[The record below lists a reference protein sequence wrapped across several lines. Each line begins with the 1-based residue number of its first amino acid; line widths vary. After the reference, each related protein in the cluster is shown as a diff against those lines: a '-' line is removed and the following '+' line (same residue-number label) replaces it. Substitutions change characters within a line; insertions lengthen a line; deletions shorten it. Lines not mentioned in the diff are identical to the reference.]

1 MIIVMRRVFILLL
14 LAAGGMTA
22 SAQGYE
28 SGDYATDFR
37 LKNIDGNMVSLSDM
51 PDAKGF
57 IVIFTCNTCPV
68 SVANEERIIEL
79 DKKFKSK
86 GYPVVAIN
94 PNNPDVQ
101 PGDSFDK
108 MVERADERGFTFP
121 YLLDEGQ
128 KVYPVYGAVATPHTY
143 LLKREGDKLKVV
155 YTGAIDNNSR
165 DASAADKHYL
175 ADAVNA
181 LLAGTTPE
189 VTTTR
194 AIGCSIKK

>member
-1 MIIVMRRVFILLL
+1 MLLL
-14 LAAGGMTA
+14 FAVGVTAA

-28 SGDYATDFR
+28 PGDFATDFR
-37 LKNIDGNMVSLSDM
+37 LKNIDGKMMSLSDM

-79 DKKFKSK
+79 DKNFKSK
-86 GYPVVAIN
+86 GYPVIAIN
-94 PNNPDVQ
+94 PNNPEVQ

-108 MVERADERGFTFP
+108 MIERADDKGFTFP

-128 KVYPVYGAVATPHTY
+128 TVYPAYGAVATPHTY

-165 DASAADKHYL
+165 DASAADQHYL

-181 LLAGTTPE
+181 LLAGTVPE

>member
-28 SGDYATDFR
+28 PGDYATDFR

>member
-1 MIIVMRRVFILLL
+1 MKKVLFFILF
-14 LAAGGMTA
+14 AAGVATA
-22 SAQGYE
+22 SAQGYKP
-28 SGDYATDFR
+28 GDFASDFS
-37 LKNIDGNMVSLSDM
+37 LKNIDGKMMSLSDF
-51 PDAKGF
+51 PDAKGY

-68 SVANEERIIEL
+68 SVANEERIIML

-86 GYPVVAIN
+86 GYPVIAIN
-94 PNNPDVQ
+94 PNNPEVQ

-108 MVERADERGFTFP
+108 MIERADDKGFTFP

-143 LLKREGDKLKVV
+143 LLNKEDGKLKVV

-165 DASAADKHYL
+165 NASEADQHYME
-175 ADAVNA
+175 DAVNA
-181 LLAGTTPE
+181 LLAGKMPE